1 MVLLRGF
8 AASVLSAISL
18 VLPVQ
23 AYDLHYRL
31 NGANLS
37 AEQLRQA
44 LNRGL
49 PRSYD
54 QLFPDQQW
62 STYLLLDGHPGKGL
76 VAITMGL
83 SPRIGRSQA
92 LLPIAT
98 YSVIEPIP
106 ATAQQWQ
113 QLLSAMAGDYGNQVI
128 TNRARILTPR

>member
-1 MVLLRGF
+1 MVLQRCF
-8 AASVLSAISL
+8 AACALSAISL
-18 VLPVQ
+18 VPPVQ

-31 NGANLS
+31 NGATLS

-54 QLFPDQQW
+54 QVFPDQQW

-106 ATAQQWQ
+106 VSTQQWQ
-113 QLLSAMAGDYGNQVI
+113 QLLSAMANDYGNQVVH
-128 TNRARILTPR
+128 NRARIVNPR